1 MKLEV
6 MTAGELDRL
15 AIDSSR
21 LVGIGAEV
29 EGYER
34 TPPEVEQ
41 KRGGGFGVWGI
52 DAIDQRVSPA
62 EVTEV
67 VRADLAFVDHL
78 LEALAR
84 LFGIETERWFPYRQ
98 RLASQRRCCL
108 DERPRR
114 FSGDW
119 TSALKMQVVAHA
131 ASILSCAGARMR
143 SPFRASCRRRDGGR

>member
-29 EGYER
+29 EGYEG

-41 KRGGGFGVWGI
+41 KRGGGFGLWGI

-78 LEALAR
+78 LETLAR
-84 LFGIETERWFPYRQ
+84 LFGIETKGWFPDRQ
-98 RLASQRRCCL
+98 RLASQ
-108 DERPRR
+108 
-114 FSGDW
+114 
-119 TSALKMQVVAHA
+119 
-131 ASILSCAGARMR
+131 
-143 SPFRASCRRRDGGR
+143 